1 MPVANVRGVNIFYQV
16 IGDRGPWAALIT
28 GGRRGH
34 DEFVPLATKLANAGY
49 RVVLHDRRNTGRSD
63 VLIEGDVAEEI
74 LWLDDLHELL
84 KQLGA
89 IPSFIGGS
97 SAGAR
102 TAMRYY
108 IRFRNDTRGLLLMR
122 VTGGAFAAG
131 RLPENYYGQFIKAAQ
146 EGGMA
151 AVCATEQYQERIA
164 ANPQTRDRLMAMD
177 PKQYIKVM
185 SNWQDQFI
193 ASTKTTVFG
202 MTDADLASISV
213 PTVVIP
219 GNDQTHA
226 SVNGRIAAR
235 TDSRQ
240 RAASTADRGPGGAA
254 HQLHRMGAV
263 RERDRADLPGTDAK
277 GGFRSGRAPVKPPPH
292 RRSL

>member
-1 MPVANVRGVNIFYQV
+1 MPVAKVNGVNIFYQV

-63 VLIEGDVAEEI
+63 VLIAGDVAEET

-84 KQLGA
+84 KQLDA
-89 IPSFIGGS
+89 VPTFIGGS

-108 IRFRNDTRGLLLMR
+108 VRFRNDVRGLLLMR
-122 VTGGAFAAG
+122 VTGGAFAAN
-131 RLPENYYGQFIKAAQ
+131 RLPEMYYGMFIKAAQ
-146 EGGMA
+146 QGGMA

-177 PKQYIKVM
+177 PKDYIKVM

-193 ASTKTTVFG
+193 ASTKTEVFG

-213 PTVVIP
+213 PAVVIP

-226 SVNGRIAAR
+226 SVNGRLCASKIPGAVLHQLPIEDQEVPLINYTDWAAYEQEIADTFLELMRKVDAR
-235 TDSRQ
+235 RTGQ
-240 RAASTADRGPGGAA
+240 AAAS
-254 HQLHRMGAV
+254 
-263 RERDRADLPGTDAK
+263 
-277 GGFRSGRAPVKPPPH
+277 
-292 RRSL
+292 

>member
-1 MPVANVRGVNIFYQV
+1 MPVAKVHGVNIFYQV

-63 VLIEGDVAEEI
+63 VLIQGDVAEET

-84 KQLGA
+84 KQLNA
-89 IPSFIGGS
+89 IPTFIGGS

-108 IRFRNDTRGLLLMR
+108 VRFRNDVRGLLLMR
-122 VTGGAFAAG
+122 VTGGAFAAN
-131 RLPENYYGQFIKAAQ
+131 RLPEMYYGMFIKAAQ
-146 EGGMA
+146 QGGMA

-177 PKQYIKVM
+177 PKDYIKVM

-193 ASTKTTVFG
+193 ASTKMEVFG
-202 MTDADLASISV
+202 MTDSDLASISV

-226 SVNGRIAAR
+226 SFNGKLCAGKIPGAVLHQLPIEDQEVPLINYTDWAPQEPEIAQTFLELMRKVDAR
-235 TDSRQ
+235 RTGQ
-240 RAASTADRGPGGAA
+240 AAAS
-254 HQLHRMGAV
+254 
-263 RERDRADLPGTDAK
+263 
-277 GGFRSGRAPVKPPPH
+277 
-292 RRSL
+292 

>member
-1 MPVANVRGVNIFYQV
+1 MPVAKVRGVNIFYQV

-63 VLIEGDVAEEI
+63 VLIEGDVAEET

-89 IPSFIGGS
+89 LPAFIGGS

-102 TAMRYY
+102 TSMRFY
-108 IRFRNDTRGLLLMR
+108 IRFRKDVRGLLLMR

-131 RLPENYYGQFIKAAQ
+131 RLPENYYGMFITAAQ

-151 AVCATEQYQERIA
+151 AVCATEQYQERIQ
-164 ANPQTRDRLMAMD
+164 ANPRTRDRLMAMD
-177 PKQYIKVM
+177 PKKYIAVM
-185 SNWQDQFI
+185 SNWRDQFI
-193 ASTKTTVFG
+193 EGTKLEVFG
-202 MTDADLASISV
+202 MTEADLNSIAV

-226 SVNGRIAAR
+226 SANGRL
-235 TDSRQ
+235 
-240 RAASTADRGPGGAA
+240 AASKIPGCVL
-254 HQLHRMGAV
+254 HQLPITDQEVPLINYTEWAPYEDEIARVFVDHLRKA
-263 RERDRADLPGTDAK
+263 ERP
-277 GGFRSGRAPVKPPPH
+277 RSGQAAA
-292 RRSL
+292 S